1 MVVTVRDHEAE
12 LNTIYR
18 GVEKIDVDQNG
29 FRLVLKGG
37 YISKLYDKEKYEYT
51 RGAKR

>member
-1 MVVTVRDHEAE
+1 MTVTVRDYEHE

-18 GVEKIDVDQNG
+18 GVEKIDVVQNG

-37 YISKLYDKEKYEYT
+37 YVSKLYDKQRYEYT
-51 RGAKR
+51 RGTRR